1 MSNNP
6 RILVIEDDYD
16 VAEMLLMYFGAHQYE
31 IFHAEDGP
39 QGIEMARTHF
49 PKLILLDV
57 MLPTM
62 DGYDVCRRL
71 RQMSLTKYIP
81 IIFLTQRDE
90 RADRVRG
97 LELGADD
104 YITKPFD
111 VDELRLRVKG
121 SLRRANRTSLHEGRT
136 GLPTGPLVQEEI
148 RRREQEKDVFVE
160 LRLGVEG
167 FEAYRDVYGFMAA
180 DDAFGFA
187 ARCIQE
193 IVSAEGTPY
202 DFVGVSENHF
212 IVLTHVEEA
221 KALEAHI
228 KSHFEESIKA
238 FYSFVDVEQGGVTLN
253 PGTEE
258 ARTAPLMTFQS
269 LKTYV

>member
-1 MSNNP
+1 MATT
-6 RILVIEDDYD
+6 RVLVIEDDFD

-39 QGIEMARTHF
+39 TGIELAQTKF

-57 MLPTM
+57 MLPHM
-62 DGYDVCRRL
+62 DGYEVCRRL

-90 RADRVRG
+90 RADRVKG

-121 SLRRANRTSLHEGRT
+121 SLRRATRASLHEPRT
-136 GLPTGPLVQEEI
+136 GLPTGPLINDEI
-148 RRREQEKDVFVE
+148 ERRQKEKDTFTE
-160 LRLGVEG
+160 IRLGVEG
-167 FEAYRDVYGFMAA
+167 YEAYREVYGFMAA

-193 IVSAEGTPY
+193 IVSVEGTPY
-202 DFVGVSENHF
+202 DFVGVVDNHF
-212 IVLTHVEEA
+212 VILSHGEA
-221 KALEAHI
+221 PGKLEDRIKAQFDEN
-228 KSHFEESIKA
+228 IKA
-238 FYSFVDVEQGGVTLN
+238 FYSFVDVEQGGVILN

-258 ARTAPLMTFQS
+258 ERLAPLMTLSS
-269 LKTYV
+269 LQTFV